1 MAVLTAAV
9 TLALLAP
16 VFRLRPE
23 TSGRDAELAIYRDQL
38 DEIGR
43 DVARG
48 VLAESEAKEARNEIA
63 RRLLKAGDQPVAAA
77 AVQRSRRNMALV
89 AGAIAVPLVS
99 LGAYLALGEPNTPD
113 LPIDQR
119 MVAGDPSDV
128 FWVQGVVQTFLTGEG
143 GVRDPAPVRALV
155 DQALTIN
162 PDHPVLLETLA
173 MVAVVQRAYVDVF
186 AAYDRYLEVTNA
198 GPAAAEQLG
207 ELLGNLLFLVS
218 GTAVGPSE
226 QMFQRVLAAN
236 PRNRTAQ
243 IYRGLAM
250 QERGQNAEA
259 EAVWLAMIAEAP
271 PGGADWATFAQ
282 ERLAELRGE
291 APPPAQAP
299 ALDPAAI
306 ANMTPADQLAFMQQ
320 QIDGLA
326 ARLAASPRDPEGW
339 AQLIRS
345 YVVLER
351 IDDARTAVATAR
363 ATFAAEPVTIAQ
375 SDAEVVGLPLGILHG
390 NQGDVSTWAQLIRS
404 YMVLGQSEQARG
416 AIDAARATFAG
427 NAEALAVLDTVGR
440 EMEQR

>member
-38 DEIGR
+38 EEIGR

-63 RRLLKAGDQPVAAA
+63 RRLLKAGEQPSDAT
-77 AVQRSRRNMALV
+77 AVQRGRRNMALV
-89 AGAIAVPLVS
+89 AGAIAVPLLS

-113 LPIDQR
+113 LPFDQR
-119 MVAGDPSDV
+119 MAGGDPSDV
-128 FWVQGVVQTFLTGEG
+128 FWVQGVVQAFLTGEG
-143 GVRDPAPVRALV
+143 GTQDPAPVRGLV

-173 MVAVVQRAYVDVF
+173 MVAVVQRAYADVF

-198 GPAAAEQLG
+198 GPAVAEQLG

-218 GTAVGPSE
+218 GTAVGPTE

-243 IYRGLAM
+243 IYGALAM
-250 QERGQNAEA
+250 QERGQDAEA

-282 ERLAELRGE
+282 DRLAELRGE
-291 APPPAQAP
+291 APPPAPP

-306 ANMTPADQLAFMQQ
+306 ANLTPADQMAFMQQ

-351 IDDARTAVATAR
+351 IDDARAAVATAR
-363 ATFAAEPVTIAQ
+363 ATFAAEPETIVQ
-375 SDAEVVGLPLGILHG
+375 IDTEVVGLPLGILHG

-404 YMVLGQSEQARG
+404 YMVLGLPEQARG

-427 NAEALAVLDTVGR
+427 NAEALAVVDAVAR
-440 EMEQR
+440 EME